1 MAHITTLEGLVAARL
16 AETKTSKQQLAD
28 AIGVK
33 STATLNAKIAGT
45 SELTLR
51 EGQALAEFCDVDV
64 QDVCEL
70 VFGGEV
76 R

>member
-1 MAHITTLEGLVAARL
+1 MAYIATLEGLVAARL

-28 AIGVK
+28 AIGVR
-33 STATLNAKIAGT
+33 STVTLNAKLAGA

-51 EGQALAEFCDVDV
+51 EGRALAEFCGVSV

-70 VFGGEV
+70 AFGEED
-76 R
+76 